1 MSGVIISVYRGVFF
15 LMIRR
20 PPRSTRTDTLFPYT
34 TLFRSILSKS
44 DHGVVLTTTRVA
56 FQIARRSADSLCASS
71 KNNRQT
77 SSLVGGTPATAAVV
91 IFICPRA
98 CLVGCFRRMI
108 ASPDPR
114 EERATGED
122 RKSPRL
128 TSSHSYNSH
137 MPSSDYQ

>member
-44 DHGVVLTTTRVA
+44 DHGVVLTTTQVA

-91 IFICPRA
+91 IFLCPRA

-108 ASPDPR
+108 ASPAQR
-114 EERATGED
+114 EERATGEGRMAAD
-122 RKSPRL
+122 RQSVLKGKGGVSPG
-128 TSSHSYNSH
+128 
-137 MPSSDYQ
+137 